1 MITVRFFAS
10 LREQLGTGELQMA
23 AVGLLTVDALI
34 ERLAAERGE
43 VWHAALAAPQLI
55 VAVNQ
60 QVASRTTQL
69 VDGDE
74 VALFPPVTG
83 G

>member
-10 LREQLGTGELQMA
+10 LREQLGSGELRVA
-23 AVGLLTVDALI
+23 RDGARTVDQLI
-34 ERLAAERGE
+34 ERLVAERGDS
-43 VWHAALAAPQLI
+43 WRTALNAPQLI
-55 VAVNQ
+55 VAINQ
-60 QVASRTTQL
+60 QVASRATEL
-69 VDGDE
+69 ADGDE

>member
-10 LREQLGTGELQMA
+10 LREQLGTSELRF
-23 AVGLLTVDALI
+23 VIHSPLTVATLI
-34 ERLAAERGE
+34 SQLAVEHGD
-43 VWHAALAAPQLI
+43 VWRQSLGAPQLI
-55 VAVNQ
+55 VAINQ
-60 QVASRTTQL
+60 QVANREAT
-69 VDGDE
+69 VADGDE

>member
-10 LREQLGTGELQMA
+10 LREQLGTGELQVA
-23 AVGLLTVDALI
+23 AVELLTVDTLV
-34 ERLAAERGE
+34 ERLAAEHGE
-43 VWHAALAAPQLI
+43 TWRTALMAPQLI
-55 VAVNQ
+55 VAINQ

>member
-10 LREQLGTGELQMA
+10 LREQLGSGELRH
-23 AVGLLTVDALI
+23 VVDSSLTVDQLVGQLVAEHGETWRVALS
-34 ERLAAERGE
+34 
-43 VWHAALAAPQLI
+43 APQLI

-60 QVASRTTQL
+60 QVANRNTRL